1 MAALPDPVPTLQGDG
16 LAIYKDIRDR
26 LAAKGVDHL
35 GPYLPLLHHPELAK
49 YIERLGYYYK
59 YEAKLP
65 RDVYQFVVLCMAKRS
80 GVAFIWADHVAAAR
94 AAGLPSSLI
103 DAIDKGETA
112 FPAPYDLVSQ
122 ITAEAFAFRSIPQDL
137 QNRCIDRFGTEG
149 LLEIVTLCGFYT
161 MIAMVNGCFDVPL
174 PHQGSKS

>member
-1 MAALPDPVPTLQGDG
+1 LPDPTPALQGEG
-16 LAIYKDIRDR
+16 RKIYDDIRTR

-35 GPYLPLLHHPELAK
+35 GPYLPLLNHPELAK

-80 GVAFIWADHVAAAR
+80 GVAFIWANHIAAAR
-94 AAGLPSSLI
+94 AAGLPQAII
-103 DAIDKGETA
+103 DAIDKGDTA
-112 FPAPYDLVSQ
+112 FPEPFDLVSG
-122 ITAEAFAFRSIPQDL
+122 IATEAFAYRSIPQDP
-137 QNRCIDRFGTEG
+137 QDRCIERFGTEG

-161 MIAMVNGCFDVPL
+161 MIAMVNACFDVPL
-174 PHQGSKS
+174 PHQGH